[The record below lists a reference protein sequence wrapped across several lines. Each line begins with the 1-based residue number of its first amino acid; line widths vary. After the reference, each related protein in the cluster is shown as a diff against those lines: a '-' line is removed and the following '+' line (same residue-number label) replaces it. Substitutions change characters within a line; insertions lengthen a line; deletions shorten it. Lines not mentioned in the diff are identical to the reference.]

1 LVLSVGNAGI
11 VKPSEISVATSN
23 LLSELIPQYLDN
35 ECYAV
40 VTGGVEVAEALVREK
55 FDYIFYTG
63 SSNIGKIVMRR
74 AAEHL
79 TPVTL
84 ELGGKRYC
92 KCTVEL
98 MKIQI
103 YGGIHMQEVLN

>member
-1 LVLSVGNAGI
+1 
-11 VKPSEISVATSN
+11 
-23 LLSELIPQYLDN
+23 
-35 ECYAV
+35 
-40 VTGGVEVAEALVREK
+40 VEVAEALVREK

-92 KCTVEL
+92 KCTVQL
-98 MKIQI
+98 TK
-103 YGGIHMQEVLN
+103 IHMQEDITLGVFHQISHLFCIM

>member
-1 LVLSVGNAGI
+1 M
-11 VKPSEISVATSN
+11 
-23 LLSELIPQYLDN
+23 
-35 ECYAV
+35 
-40 VTGGVEVAEALVREK
+40 VTGGVEVAEALLCEK

-63 SSNIGKIVMRR
+63 SSNIGKIVMGR

-92 KCTVEL
+92 KCAVQLT
-98 MKIQI
+98 KIQI
-103 YGGIHMQEVLN
+103 YGGIHMQEILN